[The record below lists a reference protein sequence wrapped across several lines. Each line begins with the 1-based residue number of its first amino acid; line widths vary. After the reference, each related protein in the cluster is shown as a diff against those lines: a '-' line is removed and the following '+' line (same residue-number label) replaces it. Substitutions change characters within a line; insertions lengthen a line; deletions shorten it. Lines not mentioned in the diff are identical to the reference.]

1 MATIRD
7 IFKNLIKNIQALT
20 NKLLDF
26 NFSISNIKKIF
37 FIILIIFIAF
47 LIFWF
52 ALFLPVELIIKEKI
66 VLGMA
71 FVYYVL
77 ITYPLVFFFRKTK
90 NKVLKIRKEIK

>member
-1 MATIRD
+1 MASIRNT
-7 IFKNLIKNIQALT
+7 FKNLLKNIQDLT
-20 NKLLDF
+20 NKILDF

-37 FIILIIFIAF
+37 FIILIIFIVF

-66 VLGMA
+66 LLGIA

-77 ITYPLVFFFRKTK
+77 IIYPLIYIFKKTK
-90 NKVLKIRKEIK
+90 NKVFKIIKEIK